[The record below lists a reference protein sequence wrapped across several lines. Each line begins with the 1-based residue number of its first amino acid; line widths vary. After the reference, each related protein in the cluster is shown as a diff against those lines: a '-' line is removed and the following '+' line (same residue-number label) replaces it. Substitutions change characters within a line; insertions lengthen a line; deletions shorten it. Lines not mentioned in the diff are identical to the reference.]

1 MARKTKTESA
11 RTRARILDAAE
22 TEMLAHGVTQT
33 SLERIARRA
42 DLTRGAIYWHFAD
55 KTALLEAMVQRTAM
69 PLRDLRQCL
78 GQHIPGNE
86 PMRLMREMLLHGISR
101 VANDEQHRRVCH
113 IVLHRCEMTEHDHAT
128 GHLLGAM
135 FEESRG
141 VLVSLCDEIA
151 AVCPLRPSLT
161 SGDAADVIIAFMVGL
176 YECSLRHPGLY
187 SIEHGMEAKV
197 DAMLTGL
204 FDTAEPGFDPAN
216 RIAHTSPHKG

>member
-11 RTRARILDAAE
+11 QTRARILDAAE
-22 TEMLAHGVTQT
+22 TEMLERGVTQT

-42 DLTRGAIYWHFAD
+42 DVTRGAIYWHFAD

-101 VANDEQHRRVCH
+101 LANDEQHRRVCH
-113 IVLHRCEMTEHDHAT
+113 IVFHRCEMTERGHAT
-128 GHLLGAM
+128 GHLLSVM
-135 FEESRG
+135 FEDSRE
-141 VLVSLCDEIA
+141 VLVSLCGEIA
-151 AVCPLRPSLT
+151 TVCALREPLT
-161 SGDAADVIIAFMVGL
+161 AEDAADVLIAFMVGL

-187 SIEHGMEAKV
+187 SIEHSMEAKV
-197 DAMLTGL
+197 DAVLDGL
-204 FDTAEPGFDPAN
+204 FVTTRSRPEP
-216 RIAHTSPHKG
+216 SS